1 MAKVEEYR
9 SMDQA
14 QLESALDERREDL
27 FRLRLQIATHQLDD
41 NSQIGKARKD
51 ISRILTVLTE
61 KNIAIKAEDVV
72 EG

>member
-14 QLESALDERREDL
+14 QLESALGERREDL
-27 FRLRLQIATHQLDD
+27 FRLRLQVSTHQLDD

-61 KNIAIKAEDVV
+61 KNFATGVEGVV

>member
-14 QLESALDERREDL
+14 QLESALGERREDL

-41 NSQIGKARKD
+41 NSQIGKTRKD

-61 KNIAIKAEDVV
+61 KNVASVSDEVAEV
-72 EG
+72 